1 MATDGA
7 RGGGATA
14 TDAKKNDGRTI
25 WSYRDECQTWRNY
38 DASKGLRYT
47 RESIDAVRSK
57 TSRARWS
64 ERRD

>member
-7 RGGGATA
+7 RAVDA
-14 TDAKKNDGRTI
+14 KAMDAKKNDGRTI

-47 RESIDAVRSK
+47 RESIDAVRLR
-57 TSRARWS
+57 TTRARWS